1 MNKLNYLLIFA
12 IIILLI
18 GSAFF
23 CFNLDKQNSDL
34 ESDFTLTSSEEIW
47 KDYNSTELSFSI
59 KIPKIVYG
67 VDRCFSNRTIWV
79 PVKVFEDKENGI
91 AYITQEY
98 YYDNWDSK
106 LQNHTESCKKI
117 IRTIDSL
124 KEERE
129 VVVQINDKVQTNA
142 NPFLTWVI
150 IIKDINNDAELNKF
164 IKDTYGFGCFIE
176 KKEPWKQEG
185 VYEIKIKGEDWD
197 EGTDL
202 GNTTCPFNYTYKILY
217 APEKNKIM
225 SVNLGQE
232 CGFTTDPNFKLY
244 KCYDEEMIDSFEFK

>member
-1 MNKLNYLLIFA
+1 MNKLNYLAIPA

-18 GSAFF
+18 GSILFY
-23 CFNLDKQNSDL
+23 FNLNKQNLDIKR
-34 ESDFTLTSSEEIW
+34 EATPAPPKEIW
-47 KDYNSTELSFSI
+47 KDYNSAELDFSI
-59 KIPKIVYG
+59 KIPQMVCG
-67 VDRCFSNRTIWV
+67 VNRCSFNETIWV

-98 YYDNWDSK
+98 YYNNWDSK
-106 LQNHTESCKKI
+106 LQNNTGHCEKI
-117 IRTIDSL
+117 IRTLDSL
-124 KEERE
+124 KEERK
-129 VVVQINDKVQTNA
+129 VIVQINNKIQTNT
-142 NPFLTWVI
+142 NPFLTRVI

-185 VYEIKIKGEDWD
+185 IYEIKIKGEDWD
-197 EGTDL
+197 KEIDL
-202 GNTTCPFNYTYKILY
+202 GNTSCPFNYTYKILY

-232 CGFTTDPNFKLY
+232 CGFGTDPNSESY